1 MSDKNHHPSGGDP
14 SKTRASALPRLAAT
28 RQNDTNCLT
37 VKETGEWA
45 RQGLTPEWPLSD
57 RYDALR

>member
-1 MSDKNHHPSGGDP
+1 M
-14 SKTRASALPRLAAT
+14 
-28 RQNDTNCLT
+28 
-37 VKETGEWA
+37 KETGEWA